1 MKQRTFVGFAL
12 LLLSTY
18 FSAAARAQPA
28 QKSFEQQWQ
37 AHQKASQARGPIQP
51 GCEPF
56 VVPAQG
62 QRRGS
67 LLLYHGY
74 TACPQQYVDFAHLM
88 AAQGYRVIV
97 PLLPGHGHKY
107 LNPHPLTFNQWA
119 GDDIAAMPGANTI
132 ERYYAFTD
140 TMSHLLAQETG
151 ERIVGGLSLGG
162 SLALHT
168 VWKHPDLAQRAFALS
183 PLLDVAAPGRFLV
196 PILGPV
202 IPYQRLHW
210 GASCEEERR
219 LGRAGYCDHQLRHVR
234 AIQKIGQAVQTHF
247 DEISIPVQIA
257 GVEKDG
263 AASNT
268 AIATSHRDLP
278 HQSTCLFPA
287 GTNHSMLSPQDNPH
301 RHMLWLPALNAQLSR
316 YILTGQYFDTQ
327 GPSEHG
333 LMRCHSAFAAKPQ
346 NPG

>member
-12 LLLSTY
+12 LLISTS
-18 FSAAARAQPA
+18 FSAAARAQPS

-37 AHQKASQARGPIQP
+37 AHQNASHAQGPIQP

-62 QRRGS
+62 QQRGS

-97 PLLPGHGHKY
+97 PLLPGHGRKY
-107 LNPHPLTFNQWA
+107 LNPHPLTFNQRG
-119 GDDIAAMPGANTI
+119 GDDIAQMPDAHGI
-132 ERYYAFTD
+132 ERYYALTES
-140 TMSHLLAQETG
+140 MSELLAQETG

-162 SLALHT
+162 SLALYT
-168 VWKHPDLAQRAFALS
+168 VWKHPDLAQRVFALS
-183 PLLDVAAPGRFLV
+183 PLFDIAEPARFLIPTV
-196 PILGPV
+196 GAA
-202 IPYQRLHW
+202 IPYQRISW

-219 LGRAGYCDHQLRHVR
+219 LGRAGYCDYQLRHVR
-234 AIQKIGQAVQTHF
+234 AIQRIGEAIRTHF
-247 DEISIPVQIA
+247 DEITIPVQIA

-263 AASNT
+263 AASN
-268 AIATSHRDLP
+268 AVIAASHHDLP
-278 HQSTCLFPA
+278 QQSTCLFPE

-301 RHMLWLPALNAQLSR
+301 RQMFWLPALNTQLSR
-316 YILTGQYFDTQ
+316 FIMTGQYFETQ
-327 GPSEHG
+327 GASEHG
-333 LMRCHSAFAAKPQ
+333 LLRCHSALS
-346 NPG
+346 